1 LTVPGQPPYPLENIG
16 GRRYKLTDPA
26 PAGFFATF
34 RPIKGKETESELFLE
49 QPQGNIVLSKDNGTE
64 TNANPAGT
72 PADAGPLAPFVGSY
86 ESESSK
92 QVIEI
97 AVRDGKVSL
106 VVPGQPPYP
115 LVESEKNKLRSPGL
129 PEAYW
134 IDANRDDAG
143 AITGI
148 ALNQPEGRFSFR
160 RLSTVQLIS
169 ADDLIT
175 KMIAA
180 YGGEEAWHK
189 HTSSLTKVE
198 VDMENQGV
206 LAEGE
211 ISARS
216 PNMTASS
223 MRLKALGK
231 QIGTIDS
238 YFDGQNGGEIV
249 SFAPEE
255 TYSGKRLDDIRMGSD
270 FYDVLNWKKNYKTIT
285 VKRITKVGDEEAFV
299 VEKRGERGTPVTDYV
314 STKSFLLLKR
324 DSVVASETSGIELP
338 VTQTFSDYHQ
348 VEGVMVPYTVVSNN
362 IANGDIV
369 IRVKDIKWNVAFPDS
384 VFKKPAKK

>member
-1 LTVPGQPPYPLENIG
+1 
-16 GRRYKLTDPA
+16 
-26 PAGFFATF
+26 
-34 RPIKGKETESELFLE
+34 
-49 QPQGNIVLSKDNGTE
+49 
-64 TNANPAGT
+64 
-72 PADAGPLAPFVGSY
+72 
-86 ESESSK
+86 
-92 QVIEI
+92 
-97 AVRDGKVSL
+97 
-106 VVPGQPPYP
+106 
-115 LVESEKNKLRSPGL
+115 
-129 PEAYW
+129 
-134 IDANRDDAG
+134 
-143 AITGI
+143 
-148 ALNQPEGRFSFR
+148 
-160 RLSTVQLIS
+160 
-169 ADDLIT
+169 
-175 KMIAA
+175 
-180 YGGEEAWHK
+180 
-189 HTSSLTKVE
+189 
-198 VDMENQGV
+198 MENQGV

-211 ISARS
+211 ISARV

-314 STKSFLLLKR
+314 STKTFLLLKR

-348 VEGVMVPYTVVSNN
+348 VDGVMVPYTMVSNN

-369 IRVKDIKWNVAFPDS
+369 IRVKDIKWNVVFPDS
-384 VFKKPAKK
+384 LFKKPVKK